1 MINSFRQ
8 YLVEE
13 AKVVYFTYGR
23 MNPPTIGHGKLLDAM
38 ASKARGNPYKVYLSQ
53 SQDAKKNPLTFQQKI
68 KHVRKMFPKHARQ
81 IVANNKIKTA
91 FDALV
96 DLYNQGY
103 TKIVMIVGSDRVR
116 EFDVLFNKYNGQKAR
131 HGFYNFQKI
140 DVVSAGERDPD
151 SEGVEGMSAS
161 KQRENAAKNDFISF
175 SQGVPRGMSDA
186 NTKRLFND
194 VRSGMNLK
202 ESTFKNHIQLETVS
216 KEREL
221 YVHGDLFEE
230 GDYCIV
236 KETSELATVK
246 VLGSNYIII
255 EAQDGKTYRKWLTD
269 VEPLDLEEGVMTP
282 QWLHKLTMQP
292 KLKKMVRG
300 YLNWRKKNPGQ
311 GREGVFKAIKLMGLP
326 PRDGNLLI
334 NKLNDM
340 IKNGQMPK
348 HLAIAEEYKYEWGT
362 DASTKHAKKMTPGQN
377 EGLWDNIHAKRRRG
391 ERMRKKGEKGAPT
404 PDQIKRA
411 QGEATTPQDKDIAD
425 RKGTQPARYHTGLAK
440 STKAARD
447 AQFKRQAKM
456 SDKDPSAYRP
466 APGDK
471 ESKTKPSRHTKA
483 FKAMFG
489 EQMSQADLQTRQDKE
504 AQRLAVKH
512 DRQDDIL
519 RLKKA
524 RMKNRE
530 TDPRVK
536 PDPTYKRK

>member
-13 AKVVYFTYGR
+13 TKVVYFTFGR
-23 MNPPTIGHGKLLDAM
+23 MNPPTIGHGKLLDVL
-38 ASKARGNPYKVYLSQ
+38 ASKSGSNPYKVYLSQ
-53 SQDAKKNPLTFQQKI
+53 TQDRKKNPLTFQQKV

-81 IVANNKIKTA
+81 VVANNKVKTA
-91 FDALV
+91 IDALV
-96 DLYNQGY
+96 DLYNQGF
-103 TKIVMIVGSDRVR
+103 TKVVMVVGSDRIR
-116 EFDVLFNKYNGQKAR
+116 EFDVLANKYNGQKAR
-131 HGFYNFQKI
+131 HGFYNFQRI
-140 DVVSAGERDPD
+140 DVISAGERDPD
-151 SEGVEGMSAS
+151 ADGVEGMSAS

-175 SQGVPRGMSDA
+175 SQGVPKGMSDA

-221 YVHGDLFEE
+221 YVHGDLFTE

-236 KETSELATVK
+236 KESSELATVK
-246 VLGSNYIII
+246 ILGSNYIII

-269 VEPLDLEEGVMTP
+269 VEPLDLDEGVMTP
-282 QWLHKLTMQP
+282 TWLHNLVMAP
-292 KLKKMVRG
+292 KLKKMVRA
-300 YLNWRKKNPGQ
+300 YLNWRRENPGQ
-311 GREGVFKAIKLMGLP
+311 GKKGIQHVVKMMGLP

-334 NKLNDM
+334 DKLNDM
-340 IKNGQMPK
+340 VKKGEMPK
-348 HLAIAEEYKYEWGT
+348 HLALPEEYKYEWGT

-377 EGLWDNIHAKRRRG
+377 ESLWANIHAKRRRG
-391 ERMRKKGEKGAPT
+391 EKMRKKGEKGAPT

-425 RKGTQPARYHTGLAK
+425 RKGTQPARYHKGLSK
-440 STKAARD
+440 STKVARD

-456 SDKDPSAYRP
+456 SDKNPEAYRP

-471 ESKTKPSRHTKA
+471 EAETKPSRYTKA
-483 FKAMFG
+483 FKAMYG
-489 EQMSQADLQTRQDKE
+489 EQMTQSILQKRQDRE

-512 DRQDDIL
+512 DRQDDVL
-519 RLKKA
+519 RLKTA
-524 RMKNRE
+524 RRKNLE
-530 TDPRVK
+530 TNPRVN
-536 PDPTYKRK
+536 PDPVYKRK

>member
-13 AKVVYFTYGR
+13 AKVVYFTFGR
-23 MNPPTIGHGKLLDAM
+23 MNPPTIGHGKLLDKL
-38 ASKARGNPYKVYLSQ
+38 ASVSGSNPYKVYLSQ
-53 SQDAKKNPLTFQQKI
+53 TQDAKKNPLTFQQKI

-81 IVANNKIKTA
+81 IVFNNKVKTA
-91 FDALV
+91 IDALV

-103 TKIVMIVGSDRVR
+103 TKVIMVVGSDRIR
-116 EFDVLFNKYNGQKAR
+116 EFDVLLNKYNGQKAR

-140 DVVSAGERDPD
+140 EVVSAGERDPD
-151 SEGVEGMSAS
+151 AEGVEGMSAS
-161 KQRENAAKNDFISF
+161 KQRDNAAKNDFISF

-221 YVHGDLFEE
+221 YVHGVLFLE

-236 KETSELATVK
+236 KESSELATIK
-246 VLGSNYIII
+246 VLGSNYVII
-255 EAQDGKTYRKWLTD
+255 EAQDGKAYRKWLTD
-269 VEPLDLEEGVMTP
+269 VEPLDLP
-282 QWLHKLTMQP
+282 
-292 KLKKMVRG
+292 
-300 YLNWRKKNPGQ
+300 
-311 GREGVFKAIKLMGLP
+311 
-326 PRDGNLLI
+326 
-334 NKLNDM
+334 
-340 IKNGQMPK
+340 
-348 HLAIAEEYKYEWGT
+348 EEYKYEWGT
-362 DASTKHAKKMTPGQN
+362 DASTKHAKKMTPGQESVAQN
-377 EGLWDNIHAKRRRG
+377 AAIAIAKQKSGKYNKDGKRIKPYADG
-391 ERMRKKGEKGAPT
+391 SPASKHKFKKY
-404 PDQIKRA
+404 D
-411 QGEATTPQDKDIAD
+411 EATSTPQDKDIAD
-425 RKGTQPARYHTGLAK
+425 RKGTQPARYHKGLAI

-471 ESKTKPSRHTKA
+471 ESETKPSRHTQA

-489 EQMSQADLQTRQDKE
+489 EQIKTQADLQMRQDKE

-519 RLKKA
+519 RLRKA
-524 RMKNRE
+524 RIKNRE
-530 TDPRVK
+530 TRPRVK